1 MPYSRLV
8 LPRRGRRLV
17 RYQRMLRAV
26 LWDSL
31 ALWREFR
38 LPFSV
43 FLIAVFGGGWLYGE
57 LLGAAGYE
65 TFPYIDRP
73 YMMLQLMILE
83 TPPPGQPPPEPY
95 LIAFWYVMPMLAVY
109 IVGRGAVDFV
119 RLFFNRTERHDAWE
133 IAVAATYRNHVII
146 MGVGH
151 LGLRV
156 TRALVEMGFDVVA
169 VDHDISPALD
179 IELSRLGVPVIV
191 ADGRN
196 LSTLQMAGLQHAR
209 ALIVCTSN
217 DHVNL
222 EVTMRGRDMNPDV
235 RIVVRMWDDQFAA
248 QLRQFMNVEVVLS
261 ASDLAAPAFAGA
273 AVGIEVAQTLP
284 IDGEDY
290 TMIKIKVEPESFLD
304 GAILGEIEAD
314 NDIDIMLHQ
323 REHAVIV
330 HPPADIV
337 VQAGDTLVMFAL
349 HSKII
354 EIVARNKRGAN
365 GK

>member
-17 RYQRMLRAV
+17 RYQRMLRAI

-43 FLIAVFGGGWLYGE
+43 FLISVFGGGWLYGE
-57 LLGAAGYE
+57 LLGIAGYE
-65 TFPYIDRP
+65 TYPYIDRP

-83 TPPPGQPPPEPY
+83 TPAPGRPPPEPY

-109 IVGRGAVDFV
+109 IVGRGAVDFI

-169 VDHDISPALD
+169 IDHDIDTELD

-196 LSTLQMAGLQHAR
+196 LTTLEMAGLQHAR

-222 EVTMRGRDMNPDV
+222 EVTMRGRDMNPNV

-273 AVGIEVAQTLP
+273 AVGIEVAQTLQ
-284 IDGEDY
+284 INGKDY
-290 TMIKIKVEPESFLD
+290 TMIKFVVEPGSFLD
-304 GAILGEIEAD
+304 GAILGEIESD

-323 REHAVIV
+323 REHDVIV

-337 VQAGDTLVMFAL
+337 VEAGDTLVMFAL

-354 EIVARNKRGAN
+354 EIVARNKRNAN